1 MGKAAEKVL
10 SAKYITSQA
19 SSRRENRV
27 KVFSASI
34 QDVRKRI
41 DDPPKEMRRKYK
53 EDSRN
58 EHKVNSQSQRW
69 FSGRIYGIDK
79 TEEEITKK
87 KNKIL
92 IANIRNGKGGI
103 NQPSQTL

>member
-1 MGKAAEKVL
+1 MGKAAKKVL

-19 SSRRENRV
+19 SSRRESRV
-27 KVFSASI
+27 KIFSASI

-41 DDPPKEMRRKYK
+41 DDPPKEVRRKYK

-69 FSGRIYGIDK
+69 FFGRMHSTGK

-92 IANIRNGKGGI
+92 IANIKMEREASI
-103 NQPSQTL
+103 SPH